1 MIKEKEGFRVKE
13 DKTLIRKRRFR
24 RDLNHWALYLMFI
37 PGMIYLIINNYLP
50 MFGLLIAFKKVNFAQ
65 GILKSPWYGFKNFTY
80 LFASSDAALMFRN
93 TILYNLA
100 FIVIGN
106 VLGLAVAIA
115 LDSIKKKWFKNATQ
129 VIILIPYLI
138 SIIIVSYIVYA
149 FLNHSS
155 GFMNK
160 VILPLLGADSVNW
173 YTNPKPWPVVLTVV
187 HTWMGFGY
195 SSIIYYATLIGI
207 DKTLYEAAVIDGA
220 GIWQQI
226 KFVTLP
232 CMRPTIIILVI
243 LAVGRICYSD
253 FGLFYQVPMNSGPLY
268 NATQTIDTFV
278 FRALLE
284 QNNLGRSSAAG
295 LLQST
300 LGFIL
305 VLTTNTIV
313 KKFDRDSALF

>member
-1 MIKEKEGFRVKE
+1 MKSG
-13 DKTLIRKRRFR
+13 KTFKSKRKFR
-24 RDLNHWALYLMFI
+24 RDFNHWALYLMFL
-37 PGMIYLIINNYLP
+37 PGMVYLIINNYLP
-50 MFGLLIAFKKVNFAQ
+50 MFGLVIAFKKVNYSL
-65 GILKSPWYGFKNFTY
+65 GILNSPWYGLKNFTY

-93 TILYNLA
+93 TILYNLV
-100 FIVIGN
+100 FIVLGN
-106 VLGLAVAIA
+106 CLGLAVAIA
-115 LDSIKKKWFKNATQ
+115 LDSAKKKWFKNMVQ

-149 FLNHSS
+149 FLNHSA

-160 VILPLLGADSVNW
+160 VILPFFGEEAIKW
-173 YTNPKPWPVVLTVV
+173 YTNPKPWPVILTVV

-195 SSIIYYATLIGI
+195 SSIIYYASIIGI
-207 DKTLYEAAVIDGA
+207 DKTLYEAADIDGA
-220 GIWQQI
+220 SVWQQI
-226 KFVTLP
+226 KCVTLP

-243 LAVGRICYSD
+243 LAIGRICYSD

-300 LGFIL
+300 LGFVL
-305 VLTTNTIV
+305 VLTTNAVV
-313 KKFDRDSALF
+313 KKLDHSSALF